1 MTTNTSATREEA
13 KVDPVVAGNISAALG
28 DLNLDEDGVETIDR
42 NAADPSPGAAP
53 NGNGPNHPHFN
64 GGMPPNMFPGQPPMM
79 NMGFMGYN
87 QMMPPMPHQPGFFGP
102 GDFQDNGNNNGNNNP
117 LSMGNHPHPL
127 MPGPMMFNQNGEM
140 HAFGN
145 PLPGMPNFVPNLDAA
160 PTTTDP
166 AGIIGTGPGGFN
178 ETLWPNSSRSQSNRA
193 DLSDEAA
200 SNVEFRRQTFHTIST
215 TAGVVENVA
224 GATVSTAETT
234 AEVTGTLESTSTA
247 TAMGT
252 MSAVGAKTRTKST
265 SVQRTDR
272 DALFATPNTSELT
285 KDKANKT
292 TGNANADSNGTAEDE
307 DAKRKDMSNPQ
318 TYAAAYPY
326 GGPLLQH
333 MNGDGQMM
341 NGMPPSPFPGRYD
354 FGAPF
359 QPFSPIGAGMNGPIP
374 HMSPSPVQMGPP
386 GNENAVPNG
395 NGSQDDGH
403 MHMPPHGYPMMQ
415 NPHHPH
421 GQNGSP
427 PPWMYNGPPFNGIVP
442 PMNGPHGNMNMMGNG
457 NHNGNHHNG
466 KGAGRGNGKNVHFH
480 GKNKHGRGNY
490 YGYNNSNNNN
500 NGQYSQAKMEE
511 AARFADATL
520 DEFIGSI
527 YSICKDQH
535 GCRFLQKQLDTL
547 GAEAA
552 DQIFAETKE
561 HAVEL
566 MTDSFG
572 NYLIQ
577 KLIEKI
583 TAEQKIELCGIAAP
597 KFVEIALNPHGTR
610 ALQKLIECTNS
621 DAEAKIVIDSLRD
634 SVIELSKDLNG
645 NHVIQK
651 CLQTLEP
658 ENFQFIFDAI
668 CNDCVTI
675 ATHRHGCCVLQRC
688 LDHGTKEQCNT
699 LCDKLLT
706 LIDRLTLDPF
716 GNYVVQ
722 YIITK
727 ETDKNEYDYTYKI
740 VHLIKLKIVELS
752 VHKFGSNVIEK
763 LLRTPVVA
771 ETLILELV
779 NNKGEADIKIL
790 LNDSYGNYVLQTAL
804 DVAHNQNDSIHDKLS
819 AMVAPLLVG
828 PIRNTRHGKRI
839 VAMLRL
845 EEQ

>member
-1 MTTNTSATREEA
+1 MTASTNTAKDAEA

-28 DLNLDEDGVETIDR
+28 DLNLDDDGVETIDR
-42 NAADPSPGAAP
+42 AAADPSPRAADFA
-53 NGNGPNHPHFN
+53 NGNMPPHPHFN

-87 QMMPPMPHQPGFFGP
+87 QMMPPMPHQQGFFGP
-102 GDFQDNGNNNGNNNP
+102 GDFQDNSNSNANNA
-117 LSMGNHPHPL
+117 MGNIPGPM
-127 MPGPMMFNQNGEM
+127 MPGPMMFGQNGDM
-140 HAFGN
+140 GAFAN
-145 PLPGMPNFVPNLDAA
+145 PLNGMPNFVPGMDAA
-160 PTTTDP
+160 ASTEP
-166 AGIIGTGPGGFN
+166 AGVPVTGATGFN
-178 ETLWPNSSRSQSNRA
+178 EDLWPNSTRTQSNTA
-193 DLSDEAA
+193 ELTEPAAGEAA
-200 SNVEFRRQTFHTIST
+200 SNVAFRRQTFHTISSTSASANAT
-215 TAGVVENVA
+215 TV
-224 GATVSTAETT
+224 TTTETT
-234 AEVTGTLESTSTA
+234 AAALESTTTTTGA
-247 TAMGT
+247 TTMRT
-252 MSAVGAKTRTKST
+252 MSAAVGAKTRTKST
-265 SVQRTDR
+265 SVQSADR
-272 DALFATPNTSELT
+272 DALFATPSASELA
-285 KDKANKT
+285 KD
-292 TGNANADSNGTAEDE
+292 S
-307 DAKRKDMSNPQ
+307 DAKNSDSDSKGKKKDMSNPQ

-326 GGPLLQH
+326 GGPALQH
-333 MNGDGQMM
+333 MNADGSPMM
-341 NGMPPSPFPGRYD
+341 NGMPSPFPGRYD
-354 FGAPF
+354 FAGGAPF
-359 QPFSPIGAGMNGPIP
+359 QPFAPMGAHPGGPMPGHSALP
-374 HMSPSPVQMGPP
+374 HMSPSPVPFAGMP
-386 GNENAVPNG
+386 GNENMPNG
-395 NGSQDDGH
+395 GGAAGQDDTH
-403 MHMPPHGYPMMQ
+403 MQMHPHPHGFPPMMQ
-415 NPHHPH
+415 NPHGHP
-421 GQNGSP
+421 QNGSP
-427 PPWMYNGPPFNGIVP
+427 PPWMYNGPPFNGMVP
-442 PMNGPHGNMNMMGNG
+442 PMNGHHGNMNMMGNG
-457 NHNGNHHNG
+457 NHNG
-466 KGAGRGNGKNVHFH
+466 KGSGRGNGKNVHFH
-480 GKNKHGRGNY
+480 GKNRHGRGNY
-490 YGYNNSNNNN
+490 YGNNN
-500 NGQYSQAKMEE
+500 NGNGNNSQYSQAKMEE

-520 DEFIGSI
+520 DEFVGNM

-547 GAEAA
+547 GAPAA

-583 TAEQKIELCGIAAP
+583 TPEQKIELCQIAAP
-597 KFVEIALNPHGTR
+597 NFVEIAMNPHGTR
-610 ALQKLIECTNS
+610 ALQKLIECSSS
-621 DAEAKIVIDSLRD
+621 DVEAKIIIDSLRD
-634 SVIELSKDLNG
+634 AVVDLSKDLNG

-688 LDHGTKEQCNT
+688 LDYGTKEQCNT
-699 LCDKLLT
+699 LCDKLLS

-727 ETDKNEYDYTYKI
+727 ETEKKEYDYTYKI

-804 DVAHNQNDSIHDKLS
+804 DVAHDQNDSIHDKLS
-819 AMVAPLLVG
+819 AMVTPLLVG
-828 PIRNTRHGKRI
+828 PIRNTPHGKRI
-839 VAMLRL
+839 VAMLHL